1 MRYIT
6 IAEAARKWD
15 VSLRQAQRLVA
26 ENRIPNAQRFGR
38 AWMIPSDMEK
48 PADRRRNKFAIKSF
62 SYDLSDLSYVHA
74 KTTIPF
80 PDNNPDDVLNTIKED
95 RIRLIYEAEL
105 SYLRG
110 GLQRVLQCFHETKGD
125 VAARLRISPMAIAAS
140 ISLGDNS
147 SYNEIESWLKK
158 CMVDYK
164 GSAAAAIADLSLA
177 TAAVSMIA
185 PNMTPEWLKN
195 GDFSHLLPS
204 VRYIALYL
212 RAKYFQCTRQY
223 DLMLA
228 VAQSALAFSS
238 TEVGIT
244 ITDIYLRMICAVE
257 LYILGQKDE
266 ARRWLSDTMRMAI
279 PHGFITPFAELVNA
293 FGGLMEQCLKQE
305 FPDHYNTI
313 IEKWKS
319 TWKNWIIFHNRFTK
333 DNITFILSLR
343 EYHIAVLAANR
354 VPYSEIAKQY
364 DISVGRLKNIMLEI
378 YEKLFISGRDEF
390 AKYVL

>member
-1 MRYIT
+1 M
-6 IAEAARKWD
+6 
-15 VSLRQAQRLVA
+15 
-26 ENRIPNAQRFGR
+26 
-38 AWMIPSDMEK
+38 
-48 PADRRRNKFAIKSF
+48 
-62 SYDLSDLSYVHA
+62 
-74 KTTIPF
+74 
-80 PDNNPDDVLNTIKED
+80 
-95 RIRLIYEAEL
+95 
-105 SYLRG
+105 
-110 GLQRVLQCFHETKGD
+110 LQCFHETKGD

-158 CMVDYK
+158 CMVDNK

-305 FPDHYNTI
+305 FPIITTI
-313 IEKWKS
+313 IENGRAHGKLDH
-319 TWKNWIIFHNRFTK
+319 FHNRFTK

-354 VPYSEIAKQY
+354 TYSEIAKQY

-390 AKYVL
+390 ANTSYDAFRNGASK